1 MIGPQNWMVVHKFTV
16 FFFTMWDGSR
26 TVFIET
32 RHVSLSTVLPT
43 VYLSGQNWRNEC
55 FESQGFKMQITHIQT
70 CNQRGI
76 HHSRIFFYSSVI
88 PEYSRPIPIFTHL
101 CFRVS
106 WCIPKVSGPA
116 KVPNPWVSLL
126 SFPFQ
131 MATMVHYPISS
142 RKTLWLWPFNPPFKW
157 VKQKEAGV
165 HGNHPRIG

>member
-1 MIGPQNWMVVHKFTV
+1 MIGPQNWMVVHKFTA
-16 FFFTMWDGSR
+16 FFLQCEMVHVQYLLKPDMFLYRQSSQQCTCRDRIGGTNASSPKALKCKSLTSR
-26 TVFIET
+26 RAI
-32 RHVSLSTVLPT
+32 
-43 VYLSGQNWRNEC
+43 SG
-55 FESQGFKMQITHIQT
+55 ESIIAGF
-70 CNQRGI
+70 
-76 HHSRIFFYSSVI
+76 FFYSSVI